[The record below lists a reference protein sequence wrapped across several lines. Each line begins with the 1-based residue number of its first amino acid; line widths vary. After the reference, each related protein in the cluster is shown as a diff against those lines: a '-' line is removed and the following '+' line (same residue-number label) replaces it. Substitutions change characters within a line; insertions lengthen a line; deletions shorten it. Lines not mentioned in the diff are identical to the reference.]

1 MPQVSSPPKG
11 CGRSRR
17 GRSRGLALL
26 LLVALLL
33 GGDGAD
39 AAPAGW
45 PEAEYNP
52 APLADDVVL
61 PMPCGGAM
69 AFRKVV
75 IPSLGPL
82 SDQLITLGGADSE
95 RGYAEGARP
104 SYIAGSFGELEGERH
119 YLIGKYEVSALQ
131 YRSLTTPCPRPD
143 ADARLPQVDIGWI
156 DAVAFADRYSLWM
169 RANAADKLPKDGAEP
184 AFLRLPTEAEWE
196 FAARGGIKVSPSDFR
211 EPVFPML
218 DGGLPAYVWFAGTA
232 SSNNKIQR
240 IGLLKTNPLGLHD
253 ILGNVDEMALEPF
266 RLNKLDRLHGQA
278 GGFVVR
284 GGNYTTAEADVRAA
298 YRHEVPLYKGP
309 EARRAKT
316 TGFRLVAV
324 SPVIVSRD
332 RLQSIEESWAEL
344 GAEADPA
351 ASASPVEA
359 GASAAA
365 PAGAPVQLSDRP
377 LADPVQELGAIAA
390 AAPDPAMQKRL
401 KDLQLTFRASFQARD
416 EQAGRAV
423 KARLRLGTFLCQKLK
438 DDGDPLDRYRGML
451 KACIE
456 ARGAEHERCQA
467 QKSLVESEE
476 LKEYENL
483 QYYADTIV
491 TLVDDY
497 SKAEVESQQGVL
509 KSELNARGLQALLPV
524 SDIYVGHVQD
534 YRSNGVLNRAGWLK
548 RCKER

>member
-1 MPQVSSPPKG
+1 
-11 CGRSRR
+11 
-17 GRSRGLALL
+17 
-26 LLVALLL
+26 
-33 GGDGAD
+33 
-39 AAPAGW
+39 
-45 PEAEYNP
+45 
-52 APLADDVVL
+52 
-61 PMPCGGAM
+61 M
-69 AFRKVV
+69 AFRRVV

-104 SYIAGSFGELEGERH
+104 SYIAGSFGDPEGERY
-119 YLIGKYEVSALQ
+119 YLIGKYEVSELQ
-131 YRSLTTPCPRPD
+131 YRSLTTPCPKPD
-143 ADARLPQVDIGWI
+143 ASARMPQVDIGWI
-156 DAVAFADRYSLWM
+156 DAVTFADRYSLWL
-169 RANAADKLPKDGAEP
+169 RANAADRLPKDDAEP

-196 FAARGGIKVSPSDFR
+196 FAARGGIQVSESVFR
-211 EPVFPML
+211 EPVFPMP
-218 DGGLPAYVWFAGTA
+218 DGGMPAYVWFAGTA

-240 IGLLKTNPLGLHD
+240 TGLLKANPLGLHD
-253 ILGNVDEMALEPF
+253 VLGNVDEMALDPF

-298 YRHEVPLYKGP
+298 YRHEVPLYKGA

-324 SPVIVSRD
+324 SPVIVSRG
-332 RLQSIEESWAEL
+332 RLQSIEDSWAEL

-351 ASASPVEA
+351 ASAPPPA
-359 GASAAA
+359 ADAAA
-365 PAGAPVQLSDRP
+365 PAQASMQLSDRP

-390 AAPDPAMQKRL
+390 AASDPAMQKRL

-438 DDGDPLDRYRGML
+438 DDGDPLDRYRDML

-456 ARGAEHERCQA
+456 ARGAEHERCQD
-467 QKSLVESEE
+467 QKGLVESEE

-497 SKAEVESQQGVL
+497 SRAEVESQQGVL

-524 SDIYVGHVQD
+524 SDIYVGHAQD
-534 YRSNGVLNRAGWLK
+534 YRDNGVINRAGWLK